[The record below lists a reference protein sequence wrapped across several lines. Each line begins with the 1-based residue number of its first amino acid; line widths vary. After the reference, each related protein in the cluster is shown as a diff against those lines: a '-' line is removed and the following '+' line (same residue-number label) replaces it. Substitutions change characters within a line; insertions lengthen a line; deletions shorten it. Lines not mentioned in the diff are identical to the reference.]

1 VAGSLGLLP
10 NADQP
15 SRLRVSETCCTFSVT
30 NTKALLPPPYSIFL
44 LKAVAMS
51 AAKPEQPAQETLNA
65 APVVGAHNL
74 DALQSMLNLIFLQS
88 GRFIKEHQSGGGTG
102 RMKLAMQRA
111 VPVATERF
119 HDALDELENEVRLA
133 QVVMRRDLALLKQDR
148 KRREIAAKE
157 KEAEK
162 ARLAAESR
170 NIGTLEKQQEP
181 VVEKVETPAQPEI
194 PAQEEPEKESEPEKM
209 PEREEEHAPPSIDTL
224 IGTTTERDPLFD
236 GTPTT
241 ANPQENEFDFDA
253 MFGDAMDTTGDT
265 TNQDDL
271 MDTSGN
277 MDFNFDE
284 GPSLLRGLEDF
295 AKDSD
300 DDNTNSAQTA
310 TNMDLDLTMPDLP
323 DLSSGVDVP
332 PPNEQPVATKA
343 ATPQPPTTTQ
353 PPPVEPSTTTT
364 TTTTNNNEPASKD
377 TPTNIDTTNQDTTTA
392 NDDIMGGMMTD
403 NLDDLFNMDEYE
415 NPEQSSFDDAFFN
428 FE

>member
-1 VAGSLGLLP
+1 
-10 NADQP
+10 
-15 SRLRVSETCCTFSVT
+15 
-30 NTKALLPPPYSIFL
+30 
-44 LKAVAMS
+44 MS
-51 AAKPEQPAQETLNA
+51 AVKPEPPAQEQLNA
-65 APVVGAHNL
+65 PPVVGAHHL
-74 DALQSMLNLIFLQS
+74 DALQSMLNLVFLQS
-88 GRFIKEHQSGGGTG
+88 GRFIKEHQSGGGSE
-102 RMKLAMQRA
+102 RMKLALQRA
-111 VPVATERF
+111 VPVANERF

-148 KRREIAAKE
+148 KKREIAAKE

-170 NIGTLEKQQEP
+170 NTPIVQKIPEP
-181 VVEKVETPAQPEI
+181 VVEKVSTSPLPEAPAEK
-194 PAQEEPEKESEPEKM
+194 EPEKASSPEKVL
-209 PEREEEHAPPSIDTL
+209 EREEENVPPPIDTK
-224 IGTTTERDPLFD
+224 IETTAERDPLFD

-253 MFGDAMDTTGDT
+253 MFGDAMDTSGDG

-271 MDTSGN
+271 MDTAGN

-300 DDNTNSAQTA
+300 DDANPAQNA
-310 TNMDLDLTMPDLP
+310 TNMDIDLSMPDLP
-323 DLSSGVDVP
+323 DLNASIEIAAPAEPSVPIKVATSP
-332 PPNEQPVATKA
+332 PP
-343 ATPQPPTTTQ
+343 
-353 PPPVEPSTTTT
+353 PPPVAQAAPVEPPVTS
-364 TTTTNNNEPASKD
+364 TTNNETEKKD
-377 TPTNIDTTNQDTTTA
+377 TAVMTNTDTTAT
-392 NDDIMGGMMTD
+392 DDLMGGMMTD